1 MQEATAAFQSIDR
14 HRLIQAVRRW
24 GRAVLVST
32 VALGAIAFVVSRLIP
47 PEYEATAQLYLAP
60 ASNPTVALQDVV
72 TGQTLATSYVEL
84 ARSDVISKAAM
95 DRTKWTEDLRSFRD
109 RLKVAQLR
117 NTSIITVTFRDG
129 DAQRAADVANAVA
142 DIFITQTKAL
152 QTSLQ
157 GTTASELDK
166 QIASVQ
172 DDLGVLDKQIASL
185 RASLA
190 VSPRPGESPG
200 TRADLQSQ
208 LLQLDASRQ
217 TKQQTLAQLLKTRDD
232 MRLAQARA
240 ETTVSLWQ
248 PASPP
253 TEPSSPRPLLN
264 TLVGAVGGGVLA
276 LLGIALFTYF
286 DDRLTDVEDVRER
299 LHAAPLGQ
307 VRLHEHP
314 ETITGKLFVRDEPT
328 SQEAEAIRS
337 IRTNILFAGSERRPR
352 TLLVTSAVAG
362 EGKSVLSANLALAF
376 AEAGTPVVLVDADL
390 RRPSQHRLF
399 GLNAAPG
406 LTNVLAETTSLAEV
420 QRTRISDLLFV
431 IPSGPLPPN
440 PSELLGSARMRT
452 LITKLGSLSE
462 QGVVILD
469 SSPVLA
475 VADPIELSAE
485 VDGTIVVVDSSRTHV
500 APVRHA
506 LRALEQVRAQLV
518 GVVLNKIPEHEG
530 AYYRYGGYYP
540 SGAERNKP
548 ADVRR
553 A

>member
-1 MQEATAAFQSIDR
+1 VQDSASAFQPIDR
-14 HRLIQAVRRW
+14 QRVFQAVRRW
-24 GRAVLVST
+24 ARIVLAAMAAG
-32 VALGAIAFVVSRLIP
+32 ALLAFVVSRLIP

-60 ASNPTVALQDVV
+60 ASNPTVALQDVS

-84 ARSDVISKAAM
+84 ARSDVILKAALE
-95 DRTKWTEDLRSFRD
+95 RTRWPEDLRSFRD
-109 RLKVAQLR
+109 RVRVAQLR
-117 NTSIITVTFRDG
+117 NTSIITVTFRSG
-129 DAQRAADVANAVA
+129 DPQRSAEVANAIA

-172 DDLGVLDKQIASL
+172 SDIDALDKEVGILRQALASPSPRQSAGDLASL
-185 RASLA
+185 QAQ
-190 VSPRPGESPG
+190 
-200 TRADLQSQ
+200 LQ
-208 LLQLDASRQ
+208 QLDASRQ
-217 TKQQTLAQLLKTRDD
+217 SKQETLASLVKTRDD

-248 PASPP
+248 SAAPP
-253 TEPSSPRPLLN
+253 EEPSAPRPLLN
-264 TLVGAVGGGVLA
+264 TLLGALGGGLLA
-276 LLGIALFTYF
+276 VFGIALFTYF
-286 DDRLTDVEDVRER
+286 DDRLVDTEDVRER
-299 LHAAPLGQ
+299 LRAAPLGQ

-314 ETITGKLFVRDEPT
+314 ETIAGKLFVREEPT
-328 SQEAEAIRS
+328 SPEAEAIRG
-337 IRTNILFAGSERRPR
+337 IRTNIVFAGGDRRPR
-352 TLLVTSAVAG
+352 TLLITSAVAG

-399 GLNAAPG
+399 GLNPTPG
-406 LTNVLAETTSLAEV
+406 LTNVLAETATLADV
-420 QRTRISDLLFV
+420 QKSRVNEQLLV

-440 PSELLGSARMRT
+440 PAELLGSARM
-452 LITKLGSLSE
+452 LSFITKLAAVSE

-475 VADPIELSAE
+475 VADPVSLSTE

-506 LRALEQVRAQLV
+506 LRALEQVRAQLI
-518 GVVLNKIPEHEG
+518 GVVLNKIPEHE
-530 AYYRYGGYYP
+530 ASYYRYGGYYP
-540 SGAERNKP
+540 RVTERPNP
-548 ADVRR
+548 QTHHS
-553 A
+553 